1 MVPTANNSTARLAGN
16 PDLSNAKTRAVLTP
30 THLSDPTCLVEL
42 IVLDELLGTGQRGS
56 VLALVLQELQQLR
69 GT

>member
-1 MVPTANNSTARLAGN
+1 MLLG
-16 PDLSNAKTRAVLTP
+16 
-30 THLSDPTCLVEL
+30 CLVEL

-69 GT
+69 GAQHAVLA